1 MTISATASRSTRRPD
16 DRRARTAPV
25 GRRARARAGAVALGA
40 AGALVASLAGT
51 AAPAHAATPG
61 IVYRA
66 STVAQIKAD
75 VDVLKAGDSV
85 LVAPGTYDMG
95 RGETGGVWRPRLGT
109 FGHRA
114 LGTPTA
120 PIVFTAADPAHAPLL
135 TGSIKLDG
143 ANYWRLSHLRVQGT
157 VRTTDTL
164 TFNGGTGWSL
174 TDSEVFGARATGAL
188 ANVVVSK
195 VTFGMPTNWT
205 IAHDAIHDGGAV
217 AAKAGMQH
225 EIYLTAVGNAG
236 HAVIRNNALYNTSE
250 GAAVKI
256 GNGGLANAPGISGV
270 SVVNNTMYANFEQVV
285 LHGAVSNNLI
295 QRNLMVLSTRRQ
307 GNGNTVG
314 VYVHQLAGANNVIR
328 DNYLSAVTTP
338 IYASPGSSGFRDGG
352 GNIRSVDP
360 RFDHVLAWSFHPGT
374 AAARAYGRWAH

>member
-1 MTISATASRSTRRPD
+1 MTISATASRSTRRSD
-16 DRRARTAPV
+16 DRRARTATV
-25 GRRARARAGAVALGA
+25 GRRAGAVALGA
-40 AGALVASLAGT
+40 AGALVAGLAGT

-61 IVYRA
+61 TVYRA

-75 VDVLKAGDSV
+75 VSVLQAGDSV

-95 RGETGGVWRPRLGT
+95 RGEPGGIWRPRLGT
-109 FGHRA
+109 YGHRA

-120 PIVFTAADPAHAPLL
+120 PIVFTAADAAHPPLL

-143 ANYWRLSHLRVQGT
+143 ANYWRLSHLRIQGT

-174 TDSEVFGARATGAL
+174 SDSEVFGARATGAL
-188 ANVVVSK
+188 ANVVVSR

-217 AAKAGMQH
+217 ASKAGMQH

-270 SVVNNTMYANFEQVV
+270 SVVDNTMYANFEQVV

-295 QRNLMVLSTRRQ
+295 QRNLMVLSTRKM

-314 VYVHQLAGANNVIR
+314 VYVHELAGSNNVIR
-328 DNYLSAVTTP
+328 DNYLYAVTTP
-338 IYASPGSSGFRDGG
+338 IFVGAGSRGFTDGG

-360 RFDHVLAWSFHPGT
+360 RFDHVLAWAFHPGT
-374 AAARAYGRWAH
+374 AAARAYGCWAA